1 MNDALNV
8 HSPLAEELEN
18 KLQCDLSDT
27 WIFCGAQSA
36 EVSVVDSGEIINGPL
51 VIEEVNLVE
60 DIEELAPELDLVT
73 LCNIDHFR

>member
-8 HSPLAEELEN
+8 LSPLAEELED
-18 KLQCDLSDT
+18 KLQRHLSDA
-27 WIFCGAQSA
+27 WIFCGAKSA

-51 VIEEVNLVE
+51 VIEEVYLVE
-60 DIEELAPELDLVT
+60 DIEKLATELDLVT